1 VARTLTVTRLDA
13 MLRWIDEDHV
23 VVGTTTLLT
32 MGDLETIDAAA
43 LLRISRLRSTPERL
57 VLLKKERMI
66 ESYLDTLER
75 LRPRRVL
82 ELGIFQGG
90 SIALVAETVAP
101 DRLVAIELES
111 DPVAVLES
119 WIEQRSG
126 PSRMKTHYGVDQTDT
141 ERLIGIVDA
150 DFDGPLDLVI
160 DDASHF
166 MPETRR
172 SFNVLFPRLRPAGST
187 SWRTGRGPIAWTPL
201 LR

>member
-1 VARTLTVTRLDA
+1 